1 MNHNEIIRYIKA
13 HFKNMVDNKI
23 KSIEHHVRSNPKKS
37 YRLKNSVLHEYCIIN
52 TIEEFNRLLSI
63 ENSVFSSEIDE
74 SVGKHMLAIG
84 NDCFITHI
92 DISDDKIIPIKI
104 EKVYKESNEDTE
116 PPSIYDNDS
125 HIKIHAIERNNYC
138 GYVMYEVRN

>member
-1 MNHNEIIRYIKA
+1 MNHNETIKYIKG
-13 HFKNMVDNKI
+13 HFKNMVDNKF
-23 KSIEHHVRSNPKKS
+23 KSIEHDVRSNPKKS
-37 YRLKNSVLHEYCIIN
+37 YRLKNSILHEYCIIN

-63 ENSVFSSEIDE
+63 ENSIFSSEIDE

-104 EKVYKESNEDTE
+104 EKV
-116 PPSIYDNDS
+116 
-125 HIKIHAIERNNYC
+125 
-138 GYVMYEVRN
+138 